1 MALFDKA
8 LRTAKNIGDSVVG
21 TAASVG
27 AAAGAA
33 VQEQSE
39 LAGLKMQ
46 LNSIDFE
53 LDSAYIQIGRRYVE
67 YVVET
72 QEMPQIDAADIL
84 TLAEAKLERKQELE
98 DKILEL
104 EKQIKQKTVLRQKE
118 QAEEEFRSDMQT
130 LDKALDMGI
139 LTREEYAGKSASLQ
153 KKLDNFAEIRRVEQ
167 QYDMGIISRAE
178 RDEKLKSLIQ

>member
-8 LRTAKNIGDSVVG
+8 LRTAKNISDSVAS
-21 TAASVG
+21 TAANVG
-27 AAAGAA
+27 AAAGAV

-67 YVVET
+67 YVIET
-72 QEMPQIDAADIL
+72 QEMPQIDVTDIL
-84 TLAEAKLERKQELE
+84 KLAEAKLERKQELE
-98 DKILEL
+98 DKILEV

-118 QAEEEFRSDMQT
+118 QAEEEFRSDMQK
-130 LDKALDMGI
+130 LDKALEMDI
-139 LTREEYAGKSASLQ
+139 LTSEEYEDKAASVQ
-153 KKLDNFAEIRRVEQ
+153 KKRDNFAEIRRVEQ
-167 QYDMGIISRAE
+167 QYDMGIISKAE
-178 RDEKLKSLIQ
+178 RDEKLRHLMQ